1 MFTSSCMDSTEVKL
15 SPIEVKSR
23 CEILE
28 VEETPIEGEIF
39 RATTWGGIGD
49 GGITTSAMVF

>member
-1 MFTSSCMDSTEVKL
+1 MFTSSCMDSMEVKL
-15 SPIEVKSR
+15 SPIEVENR

-28 VEETPIEGEIF
+28 VEETPIEGGIF
-39 RATTWGGIGD
+39 RATTCGGIGD